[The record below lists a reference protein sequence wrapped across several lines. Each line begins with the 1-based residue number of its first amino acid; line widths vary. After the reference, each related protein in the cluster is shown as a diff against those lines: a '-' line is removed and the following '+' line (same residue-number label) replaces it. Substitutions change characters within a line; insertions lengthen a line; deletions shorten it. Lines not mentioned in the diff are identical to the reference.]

1 MSEGLSEPTADTATL
16 DWGEYSIRTD
26 RRSPVHESLYQKR
39 FYRRRVQ
46 LAAMD
51 PVETVVA
58 ADAASI
64 SPDEVCVLVPTY
76 DEAETI
82 GGVIAGFRR
91 EGFTNVLVV
100 DGGSTDGTRDIAT
113 EHGARVVVQSGSGKG
128 QAVREALDYVDVD
141 YVLMVDGDGT
151 YRPEDAALMLEPLAE
166 GYEHVIGDRFADM
179 KNGAMTR
186 LNKVGN
192 GFTNRAFSLIHGD
205 DYQDILSGYRAFSRE
220 SFERLNL
227 TADGFGI
234 ETQMAVEC
242 AKHGVRTA
250 VVPITYRPRPDGSD
264 TNLHPIRDGGII
276 FLELYRR
283 AKTNNPLFYFGSVG
297 FASTFAGLLL
307 AAYVG
312 YEWFIR
318 VPRIS
323 HEVLAVVAAAAIL
336 FGVQLLMFGVLS
348 DMILSLHREQVDR
361 LEQLERRGK
370 SEYAHEYEGR
380 DPFDETR

>member
-1 MSEGLSEPTADTATL
+1 
-16 DWGEYSIRTD
+16 
-26 RRSPVHESLYQKR
+26 
-39 FYRRRVQ
+39 
-46 LAAMD
+46 MD

-58 ADAASI
+58 TDAPSI

-91 EGFTNVLVV
+91 EGFSNILVV
-100 DGGSTDGTRDIAT
+100 DAGSSDDTQAIAE
-113 EHGARVVVQSGSGKG
+113 EHGARVIVQSGTGKG
-128 QAVREALDYVDVD
+128 QAIREALTYVDAD
-141 YVLMVDGDGT
+141 YVLMLDGDGT
-151 YRPEDAALMLEPLAE
+151 YRPEDARQMLDPLAD
-166 GYEHVIGDRFADM
+166 GYHHVIGDRFADLRD
-179 KNGAMTR
+179 GAMTR
-186 LNKVGN
+186 LNRVGN
-192 GFTNRAFSLIHGD
+192 GFINRSFSYIHGD
-205 DYQDILSGYRAFSRE
+205 DYGDILSGYRAFTAD
-220 SFERLNL
+220 SFEQLDL

-242 AKHGVRTA
+242 AKHNVPTA

-264 TNLHPIRDGGII
+264 TNLHPLRDGGII

-297 FASTFAGLLL
+297 FASTFSGLAL

-323 HEVLAVVAAAAIL
+323 HEVLAVVAAAAVL

-361 LEQLERRGK
+361 LEHLEQTARLDRFDDDNSRTSSVSDDVVERNR
-370 SEYAHEYEGR
+370 SE
-380 DPFDETR
+380 